1 MSSTTMKTLI
11 VNAILKIAGENPALN
26 REGEPTAEEARNMFI
41 RALVAE
47 LFPECPSVDLPASE
61 PTVDQLTNAMSELS
75 ISIPTAET
83 KEKKKRGP
91 MSEEAKAAMKA
102 KREATKAA
110 KASPA
115 AAPAPPTPEPAPAPA
130 APKKPKK
137 KASAESVSA
146 PPAPPT
152 PKPAP
157 APPAPAAP
165 KKPKKKAS
173 AEPEPAPAA
182 PPAPP
187 ALPASPKKKAAPKKK
202 VDSDANL
209 AKIDPTWRKH
219 LKAADK
225 DRAKDLE
232 PELLAYLN
240 KLSKDDFNAKKAEE
254 HVQDFVA
261 SWRVAAVEAQEA
273 ELTEVEFNG
282 KEYLVNPETKRV
294 YEITGYDADGTPNAN
309 PVGYVGMAAFKDMV
323 VPE

>member
-1 MSSTTMKTLI
+1 MKTLI

-26 REGEPTAEEARNMFI
+26 REGEPTAEEARNDFI

-47 LFPECPSVDLPASE
+47 LFPECPSVDLPST
-61 PTVDQLTNAMSELS
+61 TVDQLTSAMSELS

-130 APKKPKK
+130 APAAPKK
-137 KASAESVSA
+137 AKAKASPAPSVE
-146 PPAPPT
+146 PPAPP
-152 PKPAP
+152 A

-173 AEPEPAPAA
+173 AEPEPAPA
-182 PPAPP
+182 APP

-225 DRAKDLE
+225 DRAKELE

-309 PVGYVGMAAFKDMV
+309 PVGYVGMATFKDMV

>member
-1 MSSTTMKTLI
+1 MSSLKTTI
-11 VNAILKIAGENPALN
+11 VQALLKCATPDESKPQTEYA
-26 REGEPTAEEARNMFI
+26 TAEEARNDFI
-41 RALVAE
+41 RLVIKE
-47 LFPECPSVDLPASE
+47 LFPESPEVDLPAPE
-61 PTVDQLTNAMSELS
+61 PEVDQLTNAMSELK
-75 ISIPTAET
+75 ISIPTTET

-110 KASPA
+110 KA
-115 AAPAPPTPEPAPAPA
+115 APAPA
-130 APKKPKK
+130 AP
-137 KASAESVSA
+137 ASPVPA
-146 PPAPPT
+146 PPAE
-152 PKPAP
+152 AP
-157 APPAPAAP
+157 AAPAAP

-173 AEPEPAPAA
+173 AEPEPAPA
-182 PPAPP
+182 APP

-225 DRAKDLE
+225 DRAKELE

-254 HVQDFVA
+254 HVQDFVTT
-261 SWRVAAVEAQEA
+261 WRTAAVEAQEA

>member
-1 MSSTTMKTLI
+1 MSSVTMKTLI

-47 LFPECPSVDLPASE
+47 LFPECPSVDLPAPE
-61 PTVDQLTNAMSELS
+61 PIVDQLTNAMSELS
-75 ISIPTAET
+75 ISIPTA
-83 KEKKKRGP
+83 EKKKRGP

-137 KASAESVSA
+137 KASAE
-146 PPAPPT
+146 
-152 PKPAP
+152 
-157 APPAPAAP
+157 
-165 KKPKKKAS
+165 
-173 AEPEPAPAA
+173 PEPAPA
-182 PPAPP
+182 APP

-225 DRAKDLE
+225 DRAKELE

-261 SWRVAAVEAQEA
+261 SWRTAAVQAQEA
-273 ELTEVEFNG
+273 ELTEVTFDG
-282 KEYLVNPETKRV
+282 KEYLYNPETKRV

>member
-1 MSSTTMKTLI
+1 MSSLKTTI
-11 VNAILKIAGENPALN
+11 VQALLKCATPDESKPQA
-26 REGEPTAEEARNMFI
+26 EYATAEEARNDFI
-41 RALVAE
+41 RLVIKE
-47 LFPECPSVDLPASE
+47 LFPESPEVDLPAPE
-61 PTVDQLTNAMSELS
+61 PEVDQLTNAMSELK
-75 ISIPTAET
+75 ISIPTTET

-110 KASPA
+110 KA
-115 AAPAPPTPEPAPAPA
+115 APAPA
-130 APKKPKK
+130 AP
-137 KASAESVSA
+137 ASPVPA
-146 PPAPPT
+146 PPAE
-152 PKPAP
+152 AP
-157 APPAPAAP
+157 AAPAAP
-165 KKPKKKAS
+165 KKAKAKPS
-173 AEPEPAPAA
+173 AEPAPEA

-225 DRAKDLE
+225 DRAKELE

-261 SWRVAAVEAQEA
+261 SWRVAAVQAQEV
-273 ELTEVEFNG
+273 ELPPVEFNG
-282 KEYLVNPETKRV
+282 KQYLYNPETKRV
-294 YEITGYDADGTPNAN
+294 YEITGYDADEMPIAN